1 MGACLRGGRRHG
13 HGRHLVGGP
22 DRVPRVPAVSRPVA
36 GAGRAG
42 RLSLAGDP
50 DVRGRQHRRVDRPPG
65 RGGAG
70 VRGRGRLGRLRR
82 TWSRISGDG
91 RGHRPRRS
99 YDGRNERR
107 RARVDGRYEPHTLR
121 RPWDHELG
129 LRDSAGVAVRPGVEG
144 AGVEPIERTRWL
156 RALSWSVIGWVLLSA
171 LWCVAALAHASLV
184 GSSPSAGGELS
195 APPEQV
201 RLRFSEP
208 VFAEFDPVEVR
219 DEGGQRVDQGDAR
232 VDPQDARAVVAS
244 LEELRE
250 GSYEVQ
256 WREPPWTATS

>member
-1 MGACLRGGRRHG
+1 MA
-13 HGRHLVGGP
+13 VG
-22 DRVPRVPAVSRPVA
+22 
-36 GAGRAG
+36 
-42 RLSLAGDP
+42 
-50 DVRGRQHRRVDRPPG
+50 PG
-65 RGGAG
+65 
-70 VRGRGRLGRLRR
+70 L
-82 TWSRISGDG
+82 
-91 RGHRPRRS
+91 
-99 YDGRNERR
+99 E
-107 RARVDGRYEPHTLR
+107 E
-121 RPWDHELG
+121 
-129 LRDSAGVAVRPGVEG
+129 

-244 LEELRE
+244 LEELPE
-250 GSYEVQ
+250 GSYEVRWRVTSLDGHVVEGRYGFAVAETEEEPPTGGQ
-256 WREPPWTATS
+256 RGDGQEGGRNTGREPAEQEGTRDEPTPILAYSVLCLGASAGIVAAGYLASRLFRRHKP